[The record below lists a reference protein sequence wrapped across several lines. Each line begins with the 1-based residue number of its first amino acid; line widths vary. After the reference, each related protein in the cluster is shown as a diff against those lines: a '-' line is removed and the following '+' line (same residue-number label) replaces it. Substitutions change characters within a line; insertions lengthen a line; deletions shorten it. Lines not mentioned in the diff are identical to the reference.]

1 MKLDF
6 TMQDARFG
14 ALIAFAAVSEE
25 QSFTRAARRL
35 HVSPSALSQAVR
47 RLEARV
53 GVSLL
58 TRTSRRVQITDAG
71 ERLLARA
78 IPALSELSSTF
89 EAAAEEANA
98 VTGTLRITCP
108 TLASPLLPPI
118 IERYLRDN
126 PAARVDV
133 SINDRIVDLVGDG
146 YDVGV
151 RLEEAIPTE
160 MVRVRIGEPF
170 RFVVVASPRYLE
182 AHGVPKTFRDLAR
195 HTCIGVRMPTA
206 ETIYRWE
213 LERRGRVIRLDVSN
227 RLVVDG
233 MRFAAQAARGDL
245 GLAYVDEP
253 WVSDDL
259 ARGILRVVVPH
270 LSAHVSGLF
279 LYYPQVSRRSPRVR
293 AFVRAT
299 RVSNVETRVGIA
311 EPSA

>member
-25 QSFTRAARRL
+25 RSFTRAARRL
-35 HVSPSALSQAVR
+35 HVSPSAVSQAVR
-47 RLEARV
+47 RLEKRV

-58 TRTSRRVQITDAG
+58 TRTSRRVQVTDAG
-71 ERLLARA
+71 ARLLARA
-78 IPALSELSSTF
+78 VPALAELSSTF
-89 EAAAEEANA
+89 EVASEEANA

-118 IERYLRDN
+118 VERYLAAN
-126 PAARVDV
+126 PAARVEV
-133 SINDRIVDLVGDG
+133 SVNDRIVDLVEEG

-151 RLEEAIPTE
+151 RLEESVPSE
-160 MVRVRIGEPF
+160 MVALCISEPF
-170 RFVVVASPRYLE
+170 RFVVVASPHYLN
-182 AHGVPKTFRDLAR
+182 AHGTPKTFRDLGK
-195 HTCIGVRMPTA
+195 HTCIGLRLPTA

-213 LERRGRVIRLDVSN
+213 LERRGRVVRFDAPH

-233 MRFAAQAARGDL
+233 MRFAVVAAKAGL

-253 WVSDDL
+253 WVADDL
-259 ARGILRVVVPH
+259 ARELLQVVVPQ
-270 LSAHVSGLF
+270 LAAHVSGLY

-293 AFVRAT
+293 ALVAAARP
-299 RVSNVETRVGIA
+299 R
-311 EPSA
+311 

>member
-25 QSFTRAARRL
+25 RSFTRAARRL

-47 RLEARV
+47 RLEERV

-58 TRTSRRVQITDAG
+58 TRTSRSVQITDAG
-71 ERLLARA
+71 ARLLARA

-89 EAAAEEANA
+89 EVASQEANA

-118 IERYLRDN
+118 LERYLAAH
-126 PAARVDV
+126 PGARVEV
-133 SINDRIVDLVGDG
+133 SVDDRIVDLVEDG

-151 RLEEAIPTE
+151 RLEESIPSE
-160 MVRVRIGEPF
+160 MVAVRISEAF
-170 RFVVVASPRYLE
+170 RFVVVASARYLAE
-182 AHGVPKTFRDLAR
+182 RGTPKTFRDLAK
-195 HTCIGVRMPTA
+195 HACIGLRLPTA
-206 ETIYRWE
+206 ETLYRWE
-213 LERRGRVIRLDVSN
+213 LERRGRVVRLDVPH

-233 MRFAAQAARGDL
+233 MRFAALSAKAGL

-253 WVSDDL
+253 WVADDL
-259 ARGILRVVVPH
+259 ERGLLHVVVPQ
-270 LSAHVSGLF
+270 LAAHVSGLH
-279 LYYPQVSRRSPRVR
+279 LYFPQVSRRSPRVR
-293 AFVRAT
+293 AFVEAARA
-299 RVSNVETRVGIA
+299 
-311 EPSA
+311 P

>member
-25 QSFTRAARRL
+25 RSFTRAARRL
-35 HVSPSALSQAVR
+35 HVSPSAVSQAVR
-47 RLEARV
+47 RLEQRV

-58 TRTSRRVQITDAG
+58 TRTSRHVQVTDAG

-89 EAAAEEANA
+89 EVASEEANA

-118 IERYLRDN
+118 IERYLAAN
-126 PAARVDV
+126 PAARVEV
-133 SINDRIVDLVGDG
+133 SVDDRIVDLVADG

-151 RLEEAIPTE
+151 RLEESIPSE
-160 MVRVRIGEPF
+160 MVALRISEPF
-170 RFVVVASPRYLE
+170 RFVVVGSPRYLK
-182 AHGVPKTFRDLAR
+182 ARGTPKTLRDLAK
-195 HTCIGVRMPTA
+195 HSCIGLRLPTA

-213 LERRGRVIRLDVSN
+213 LERRGRGVRVDVPY

-233 MRFAAQAARGDL
+233 MRFAALAAKGGL

-253 WVSDDL
+253 WVADEL
-259 ARGILRVVVPH
+259 ARGQLRVVVPQ
-270 LSAHVSGLF
+270 LAAHVSGLH

-293 AFVRAT
+293 ALVEAVRALK
-299 RVSNVETRVGIA
+299 
-311 EPSA
+311 